1 MFLSAVD
8 GRALKTFSNELTD
21 NESSSNRF
29 TNVYLYNAENRDI
42 EVDFRIIF
50 DDGTTA
56 IYDGDDDDEW
66 VSLNNQK
73 YTTSG
78 SWRQVVLTA
87 QNGERYKK
95 IGKGGISISTEAL
108 GGMPATELLPI
119 DIASL
124 TDGMGTPIVALAK
137 LLAVSNFYRDV
148 LGYDAFGDDN
158 KAVAIVAN
166 DHRGGK
172 DSNNASAGYGRS
184 KIFTR
189 ISVGATCSPT
199 IDTLG
204 HEVTHAV
211 EQSISRMTYEGESGA
226 LMEAISDIMGEIIED
241 WYNDSPKRLYPDI
254 LRSLGYPT

>member
-1 MFLSAVD
+1 M
-8 GRALKTFSNELTD
+8 
-21 NESSSNRF
+21 
-29 TNVYLYNAENRDI
+29 
-42 EVDFRIIF
+42 
-50 DDGTTA
+50 
-56 IYDGDDDDEW
+56 
-66 VSLNNQK
+66 
-73 YTTSG
+73 
-78 SWRQVVLTA
+78 
-87 QNGERYKK
+87 
-95 IGKGGISISTEAL
+95 
-108 GGMPATELLPI
+108 
-119 DIASL
+119 
-124 TDGMGTPIVALAK
+124 
-137 LLAVSNFYRDV
+137 

-254 LRSLGYPT
+254 LRHWDIPT